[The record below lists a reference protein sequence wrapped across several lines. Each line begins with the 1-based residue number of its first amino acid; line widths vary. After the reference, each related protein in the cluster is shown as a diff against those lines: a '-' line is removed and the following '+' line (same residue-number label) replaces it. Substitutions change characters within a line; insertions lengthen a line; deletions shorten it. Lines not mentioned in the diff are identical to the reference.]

1 VLVTHFMDEAEHLC
15 DRVAVVDRGRVV
27 ALDAPQR
34 LIDGL
39 GLPSVVRFTTP
50 EHELGWLE
58 KLDIVESMA
67 RHGDA
72 VEIRGTGP
80 VLALVASE
88 LVAHGIVPLDLR
100 AERPTV
106 EDAFLALTGRGIRG

>member
-1 VLVTHFMDEAEHLC
+1 M
-15 DRVAVVDRGRVV
+15 
-27 ALDAPQR
+27 
-34 LIDGL
+34 
-39 GLPSVVRFTTP
+39 
-50 EHELGWLE
+50 
-58 KLDIVESMA
+58 VESLT

-100 AERPTV
+100 VDRPTV
-106 EDAFLALTGRGIRG
+106 EDAFLALTGRKIRD